1 LLVTTRK
8 PGAAELAPLLAIKIN
23 VMPRKK
29 SADPEAVLTHFVRT
43 RLTEKAFTRLD
54 KIRQSSDCHSV
65 GQVARKLLSREKIT
79 LFYKDMTLNS
89 AMEELALIRKELK
102 AIGININQL
111 TRGYHIAGKRGQPTD
126 YHLLQIAK
134 LYQTVDLKT
143 DEILRIINQLSQKWL
158 PR

>member
-1 LLVTTRK
+1 
-8 PGAAELAPLLAIKIN
+8 
-23 VMPRKK
+23 MPRKK
-29 SADPEAVLTHFVRT
+29 YANPEAVLTHFVRT
-43 RLTEKAFTRLD
+43 RLTKAAFNRLD

-65 GQVARKLLSREKIT
+65 GEVARKLLSQEKIT

-111 TRGYHIAGKRGQPTD
+111 TRGYHIANKKGQSTD
-126 YHLLQIAK
+126 SHLLQVAK
-134 LYQTVDLKT
+134 LYQSVDKRT

-158 PR
+158 PK

>member
-1 LLVTTRK
+1 
-8 PGAAELAPLLAIKIN
+8 
-23 VMPRKK
+23 MPRKK
-29 SADPEAVLTHFVRT
+29 YANPEAVLTHFVRT
-43 RLTEKAFTRLD
+43 RLTEAAFNRLD

-65 GQVARKLLSREKIT
+65 GEVARKLLSQEKIT

-111 TRGYHIAGKRGQPTD
+111 TRGYHIANKKGQSTD
-126 YHLLQIAK
+126 YPLLQVAK
-134 LYQTVDLKT
+134 LYQTVDKRT

-158 PR
+158 PK